1 MLILLKKTA
10 TEEQI
15 AAIEERVREAGLVSG
30 LVPGKMRT
38 AITVTGNWG
47 EAMIPNV
54 RAMPGVLRAIRV
66 SKPYRLATIE
76 ASEKDT
82 VIRIGDAQVGSENAW
97 FVAGPCSVDDGARL
111 LDIAH
116 TLKAIGVQALRGG
129 AYKPRSNPYAFQG
142 HGEPALKMLA
152 LAREETGLPIVTEA
166 MDLEQLAM
174 VEEYAD
180 VVQIG
185 ARNMQNY
192 SLLKRVG
199 RSTKPV
205 ILKRGLSATVDE
217 VLNAAE
223 YILKEG
229 NCHVILCE
237 RGVRTFAGHSRF
249 TLDVAAIP
257 VLASLT
263 HLPIIVDPSHPAGV
277 RELVAPLARA
287 GLAAGA
293 DGLIVEVHPAPE
305 HALSDADQAL
315 LYDDITALAA
325 QARGIT
331 AVLGR
336 SFGGAPPGTP

>member
-10 TEEQI
+10 TDEQV
-15 AAIEERVREAGLVSG
+15 AAIEARVRKAGLTPG

-47 EAMIPNV
+47 EAMIPDV
-54 RAMPGVLRAIRV
+54 RSMPGVMRAIRV
-66 SKPYRLATIE
+66 SKPYRLATAE
-76 ASEKDT
+76 AAQGKTIIS
-82 VIRIGDAQVGSENAW
+82 IGEAKVGSDNAW
-97 FVAGPCSVDDGARL
+97 FVAGPCSVDEEERL
-111 LDIAH
+111 LDTAH
-116 TLKAIGVQALRGG
+116 YLKSIGAQALRGG

-142 HGEPALKMLA
+142 HGEAGLQMLA
-152 LAREETGLPIVTEA
+152 RAREATGLPIVTEA

-174 VEEYAD
+174 VEDYAD

-205 ILKRGLSATVDE
+205 ILKRGLSATIDE

-229 NCHVILCE
+229 NCEVILCE
-237 RGVRTFAGHSRF
+237 RGVRTFNSHSRF
-249 TLDVAAIP
+249 TLDVAAVA
-257 VLASLT
+257 VLKSLT
-263 HLPIIVDPSHPAGV
+263 HLPVIVDPSHPAGV
-277 RELVAPLARA
+277 RDLVAPLARA

-293 DGLIVEVHPAPE
+293 DGLLVEVHPEPSC
-305 HALSDADQAL
+305 ALSDADQAL
-315 LYDDITALAA
+315 RYEDIASLAH

-331 AVLGR
+331 AVLDR
-336 SFGGAPPGTP
+336 SFGASTH